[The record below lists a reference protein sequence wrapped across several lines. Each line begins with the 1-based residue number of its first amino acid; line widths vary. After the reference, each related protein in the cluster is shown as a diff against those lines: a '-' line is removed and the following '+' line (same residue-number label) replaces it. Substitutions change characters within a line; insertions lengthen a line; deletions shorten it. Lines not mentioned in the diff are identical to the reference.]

1 MATVLAVVPA
11 REHGQ
16 AFEELAREFPGH
28 EILVVESTRD
38 VAAAVGSQVPDLVLF
53 PLTLPATEQ
62 KALTALLGQW
72 DTGPGRGAVV
82 SLTASTALGSAAA
95 DRRWFYWLRPA
106 KKLRPKPT
114 NGGPPA
120 PTYAAPVRVLAAC
133 TLSFLRLVVSTV
145 FVRASAFWV
154 AVVRGLRV
162 ARIWGLQTARRG
174 APATLGVAAAR
185 SIARIGTSS
194 VVLATASL
202 GLPRAGALTAW
213 RVFRSVALFGASWVA
228 RGAAS
233 LWAARAR
240 TLRLAAAGLFIAVAL
255 VLANGATRIL
265 SRTSRLWSSTANR
278 RPPVHRS
285 EGRVAEAAKRPS
297 RGRLQVT
304 SEPPNAAVLVDGQP
318 SGFTPLLLDDLTPGQ
333 HIVTLEQAAGS
344 VRHVIKVK
352 ANETTTLNA
361 PIYSGWLAL
370 FAPFELQIWDG
381 GRTLNLDERHRVLLS
396 PGRHELQ
403 FANRA
408 LGYRGSQAVVVQPG
422 EVTAVSLASP
432 KTAVSVT
439 ASAPAEVWIDG
450 IRVGQTPIV
459 DQPVAIG
466 TREFVLRNAAFGER
480 RVTATV
486 TTKPFHINI
495 DFAKPDA

>member
-1 MATVLAVVPA
+1 M
-11 REHGQ
+11 
-16 AFEELAREFPGH
+16 
-28 EILVVESTRD
+28 
-38 VAAAVGSQVPDLVLF
+38 
-53 PLTLPATEQ
+53 
-62 KALTALLGQW
+62 
-72 DTGPGRGAVV
+72 
-82 SLTASTALGSAAA
+82 
-95 DRRWFYWLRPA
+95 
-106 KKLRPKPT
+106 
-114 NGGPPA
+114 
-120 PTYAAPVRVLAAC
+120 
-133 TLSFLRLVVSTV
+133 
-145 FVRASAFWV
+145 
-154 AVVRGLRV
+154 
-162 ARIWGLQTARRG
+162 
-174 APATLGVAAAR
+174 
-185 SIARIGTSS
+185 
-194 VVLATASL
+194 
-202 GLPRAGALTAW
+202 
-213 RVFRSVALFGASWVA
+213 
-228 RGAAS
+228 
-233 LWAARAR
+233 
-240 TLRLAAAGLFIAVAL
+240 
-255 VLANGATRIL
+255 
-265 SRTSRLWSSTANR
+265 
-278 RPPVHRS
+278 
-285 EGRVAEAAKRPS
+285 
-297 RGRLQVT
+297 QVT

-333 HIVTLEQAAGS
+333 HVVTLEQAAGS

-352 ANETTTLNA
+352 ANETTTLDA

-459 DQPVAIG
+459 DQPIAIG